1 MSLPMPPQDAPF
13 ARASPIIAVV
23 LAGGQGVRMGGGD
36 KGLRLLGGRTLLDHV
51 LGRVGPQADAVV
63 LNANGDAGRFA
74 GLGLP
79 VVADG
84 VGAGPLAGVL
94 AGLRWVA
101 AHHPGAEVLV
111 VPSDTPFLPGDLA
124 ARLRAGRGTAALACA
139 ASGGRVHPV
148 VALWR
153 VALGD
158 ALEASLRDGERRVVT
173 WMRGQGLAEVAFA
186 DGDAGDPFANL
197 NTPEELAAA
206 AARLRGM
213 ADR

>member
-1 MSLPMPPQDAPF
+1 
-13 ARASPIIAVV
+13 
-23 LAGGQGVRMGGGD
+23 MGGGD
-36 KGLRLLGGRTLLDHV
+36 KGLRRLGGLTLLAHV
-51 LGRVGPQADAVV
+51 LGRVGPQVAAVV

-94 AGLRWVA
+94 AGLRWAA

-111 VPSDTPFLPGDLA
+111 VPSDTPFLPGDLV
-124 ARLRAGRGTAALACA
+124 ARLRAGRGDAALASA

-153 VALGD
+153 AGLAD
-158 ALEASLRDGERRVVT
+158 ALEAALRDGERRVVS
-173 WMRGQGLAEVAFA
+173 WMRGQGMAEVEFA
-186 DGDAGDPFANL
+186 DGVHGDPFANL
-197 NTPEELAAA
+197 NTPADLAAA
-206 AARLRGM
+206 EGRLAGG
-213 ADR
+213 